1 MPVPEKLTRNIASGD
16 KSPTF
21 TPMLIRLALPLFL
34 AATVAVAAETT
45 LDVQAY
51 NPDKGPQ
58 LLPGVPRSAQ
68 LTPEIYRGGQPTP
81 EGLKSI
87 SKSGI
92 KTIIS
97 LRGVNEVVSENQPI
111 EEAYAK
117 ANGITFKRFPIPGV
131 PTIREALQVIALI
144 ESAEKPVLVHC
155 LNGSER
161 TTTILGIYRLRHEG
175 WSIEK
180 VLAEAD
186 SYGIGFRT
194 DAYRNFLKAVSDA
207 MPPKPTGVPLAPAAA
222 PTPAK

>member
-1 MPVPEKLTRNIASGD
+1 
-16 KSPTF
+16 
-21 TPMLIRLALPLFL
+21 MLLRLVLPLCL
-34 AATVAVAAETT
+34 AAAVAFAAE
-45 LDVQAY
+45 DPSSIQAY

-68 LTPEIYRGGQPTP
+68 LSPEIYRGGQPTA

-87 SKSGI
+87 TAAGI

-97 LRGVNEVVSENQPI
+97 LRDTDEVMSENQPI

-131 PTIREALQVIALI
+131 PTVREALQVISLI
-144 ESAEKPVLVHC
+144 EAAEKPVLVHC

-175 WSIEK
+175 WSIDK
-180 VLAEAD
+180 VLVEAD

-194 DAYRNFLKAVSDA
+194 QAYRNFLKSVAAA
-207 MPPKPTGVPLAPAAA
+207 MPARPTGVPMAPAPKSAAPAASS
-222 PTPAK
+222 PAAASKSGS

>member
-1 MPVPEKLTRNIASGD
+1 
-16 KSPTF
+16 
-21 TPMLIRLALPLFL
+21 MLFRIVMTLCL
-34 AATVAVAAETT
+34 AATACFAAE
-45 LDVQAY
+45 DPSAIQAY

-87 SKSGI
+87 SARGI

-97 LRGVNEVVSENQPI
+97 LRDRDEVMSENQPI

-117 ANGITFKRFPIPGV
+117 ANGIAFKRFPIPGV
-131 PTIREALQVIALI
+131 PTLREALQVISLI
-144 ESAEKPVLVHC
+144 EAAEKPVLVHC

-175 WSIEK
+175 WSVDK

-194 DAYRNFLKAVSDA
+194 QAYRSFLKSVAAA
-207 MPPKPTGVPLAPAAA
+207 MPARPTGVPLAPAPQTAA
-222 PTPAK
+222 PTAK

>member
-1 MPVPEKLTRNIASGD
+1 
-16 KSPTF
+16 
-21 TPMLIRLALPLFL
+21 MLIRLALPLFL
-34 AATVAVAAETT
+34 AATVAVAAETD

-68 LTPEIYRGGQPTP
+68 ITPEIYRGGQPTP
-81 EGLKSI
+81 EGLQSI

-97 LRGVNEVVSENQPI
+97 LRGRDEVVSETQPI

-117 ANGITFKRFPIPGV
+117 ANGIAFQRYPIPGV
-131 PTIREALQVIALI
+131 PTVTDALRIIALI

-161 TTTILGIYRLRHEG
+161 TTVIMGFYRLRHDG
-175 WSIEK
+175 WSLDK

-186 SYGIGFRT
+186 TYGIAFRT
-194 DAYRNFLKAVSDA
+194 QAYRNFLKSVAEA
-207 MPPKPTGVPLAPAAA
+207 MPPKPTGVPLAPAA
-222 PTPAK
+222 TTTSAK

>member
-1 MPVPEKLTRNIASGD
+1 
-16 KSPTF
+16 
-21 TPMLIRLALPLFL
+21 MLLRIVLPLCL
-34 AATVAVAAETT
+34 AAAVAFAADNPSEI
-45 LDVQAY
+45 QAY

-68 LTPEIYRGGQPTP
+68 VTPEIYRGGQPTP

-87 SKSGI
+87 SARGI

-97 LRGVNEVVSENQPI
+97 LRDRDEVMSENQPI
-111 EEAYAK
+111 EEAYAR
-117 ANGITFKRFPIPGV
+117 ANGIAFKRFPIPGV
-131 PTIREALQVIALI
+131 PTLREALQVISMI
-144 ESAEKPVLVHC
+144 EAAEKPVLVHC

-175 WSIEK
+175 WSVDQ

-194 DAYRNFLKAVSDA
+194 QAYRSFLKSVAAA
-207 MPPKPTGVPLAPAAA
+207 MPAKPTGVPLAPATKTAVPAA
-222 PTPAK
+222 K

>member
-1 MPVPEKLTRNIASGD
+1 MVL
-16 KSPTF
+16 
-21 TPMLIRLALPLFL
+21 RLVLPLCL
-34 AATVAVAAETT
+34 AAAVAFAAENPSEI
-45 LDVQAY
+45 QAY

-87 SKSGI
+87 SARGI

-97 LRGVNEVVSENQPI
+97 LRGRDEVMSENQPI
-111 EEAYAK
+111 EEAYAR
-117 ANGITFKRFPIPGV
+117 ANGIAFKRFPIPGV
-131 PTIREALQVIALI
+131 PTLREALQVISMI
-144 ESAEKPVLVHC
+144 EAAEKPVLVHC

-175 WSIEK
+175 WNLDQ

-194 DAYRNFLKAVSDA
+194 QAYRSFLKSVAAA
-207 MPPKPTGVPLAPAAA
+207 MPAKPIGVPLAPATKTAA
-222 PTPAK
+222 PAAK